1 MLRKNTNQFLSAL
14 TLLDKIYEIN
24 PRNLDSIELNFE
36 ILKIIKNRKLIEAK
50 IERLKKEKFLNEIE
64 VNSILKKLNL

>member
-1 MLRKNTNQFLSAL
+1 MSAL

-50 IERLKKEKFLNEIE
+50 IERLKKEKFLNEVE